1 MEIEN
6 KELNPFS
13 YEKPDKLNVWA
24 VINEQIARNSQTRI
38 NWVRVFGVSLSK
50 YVARCKAQGLNPVQ
64 TLDKAI
70 TENAGLSDEAKKR
83 LRIGVCAR
91 FGEINSEM
99 KEYIKVKYGK

>member
-1 MEIEN
+1 M

-13 YEKPDKLNVWA
+13 YEKPDKLDVWR
-24 VINEQIARNSQTRI
+24 VINEQIEKNRQARI
-38 NWVRVFGVSLSK
+38 NWKRVFGMSLSK
-50 YVARCKAQGLNPVQ
+50 YVARCKAQGLSPLQ

-83 LRIGVCAR
+83 LKIGICAR

-99 KEYIKVKYGK
+99 EEYIKVKYGR